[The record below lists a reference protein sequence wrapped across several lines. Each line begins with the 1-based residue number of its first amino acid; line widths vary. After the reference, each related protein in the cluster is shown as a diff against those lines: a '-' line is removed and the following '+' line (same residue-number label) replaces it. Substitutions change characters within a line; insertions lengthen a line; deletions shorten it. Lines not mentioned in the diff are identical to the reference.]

1 MTDLLTELRTETQDD
16 FSLPIPRETG
26 PTLAEI
32 QALDAEFVMGTYARN
47 NVMFVRGEGAKL
59 WDSEGREYLDFLAG
73 IAVVGVGHC
82 HPRLAHAIAEQARTL
97 MHVSNLFHNPLQ
109 AKLAERLCGL
119 ADMEKAFFCN
129 SGAEANEGALKLAR
143 KWGKQKRGADCYEII
158 TFEGSFHG
166 RTMGAVSAT
175 AQPKYQEPFL
185 PLVPGFK
192 HAPRNDMAALKALV
206 SERTCAIMIEPI
218 QGESGVHAADP
229 KFLAG
234 LRGLCDKREILLIF
248 DEVQCG
254 MGRTGN
260 FLGSQTLGVRGDVVT
275 LAKGIADGFP
285 MGAILARGDAARTLV
300 PGDHG
305 STFAGQ
311 PLACAASL
319 ATLDIMADECL
330 LENAKNVGEY
340 FISQLK
346 TLKNK
351 YFQVFSEIRGFG
363 LIVGTEFAIEIARPI
378 FQRMLE
384 AGVVVNPVGN
394 RILRFVPPLMVTR
407 ADCDRVVT
415 VLDQALNAELC
426 SRELESSSG

>member
-1 MTDLLTELRTETQDD
+1 MISELEQAKTSQIH
-16 FSLPIPRETG
+16 SETG

-47 NVMFVRGEGAKL
+47 NVLFVRGEGVKL

-119 ADMEKAFFCN
+119 TDMEKAFFCN

-143 KWGKQKRGADCYEII
+143 KWGKQKRGDDCYEII

-175 AQPKYQEPFL
+175 AQPKYQAPFL
-185 PLVPGFK
+185 PLVPGFRY
-192 HAPRNDMAALKALV
+192 APRGDFEAVENLV
-206 SERTCAIMIEPI
+206 SEKTCAIMLEPI
-218 QGESGVHAADP
+218 QGESGVHVAKP
-229 KFLAG
+229 EFLAQ
-234 LRGLCDKREILLIF
+234 LRLLCDEREILLIF

-254 MGRTGN
+254 MGRTGH
-260 FLGSQTLGVRGDVVT
+260 FLGSQALGVRGDVVT

-285 MGAILARGDAARTLV
+285 MGAILARGDAARTLA

-311 PLACAASL
+311 PLACAAAL
-319 ATLDIMADECL
+319 ATLDIIADESL
-330 LENAKNVGEY
+330 LENARNVGEY

-351 YFQVFSEIRGFG
+351 NFNFFSEIRGFG
-363 LIVGTEFAIEIARPI
+363 LLVGTELAIGIARPV
-378 FQRMLE
+378 FQRMLA
-384 AGVVVNPVGN
+384 AGIVVNPIGD
-394 RILRFVPPLMVTR
+394 RILRFAPPMTVTR
-407 ADCDRVVT
+407 ADCDRVVNELGRSIT
-415 VLDQALNAELC
+415 AELN
-426 SRELESSSG
+426 SEELKSSSG

>member
-1 MTDLLTELRTETQDD
+1 MITELQQAKTSQIH
-16 FSLPIPRETG
+16 SETG

-47 NVMFVRGEGAKL
+47 NVLFVRGEGAKL

-109 AKLAERLCGL
+109 AKLAERLCHL

-143 KWGKQKRGADCYEII
+143 KWGKQKRGDDCYEII

-175 AQPKYQEPFL
+175 AQPKYQAPFL
-185 PLVPGFK
+185 PLVPGFRY
-192 HAPRNDMAALKALV
+192 APRNDFEAVENLV
-206 SERTCAIMIEPI
+206 SEKTCAIMIEPI
-218 QGESGVHAADP
+218 QGESGVHVAKP
-229 KFLAG
+229 GFLAA
-234 LRGLCDKREILLIF
+234 LRELCDRREVLLIF

-254 MGRTGN
+254 MGRTGH
-260 FLGSQTLGVRGDVVT
+260 FLGSQALGVRGDVVT

-311 PLACAASL
+311 PLACAAALS
-319 ATLDIMADECL
+319 TLDIIVDESL
-330 LENAKNVGEY
+330 FENAKNVGAY
-340 FISQLK
+340 FFSQLE

-351 YFQVFSEIRGFG
+351 YFQVFFENRGVG
-363 LIVGTEFAIEIARPI
+363 LLVGTELAIGIARPI
-378 FQRMLE
+378 FQRMLA
-384 AGVVVNPVGN
+384 AGIIVNPIGD
-394 RILRFVPPLMVTR
+394 RILRFAPPLIVTR
-407 ADCDRVVT
+407 ADCDRVVSE
-415 VLDQALNAELC
+415 LGRSIAAELNFEEC
-426 SRELESSSG
+426 KSSSG

>member
-1 MTDLLTELRTETQDD
+1 MLTELEQPEN
-16 FSLPIPRETG
+16 LQIPSETG

-47 NVMFVRGEGAKL
+47 NVLFVRGEGAKL

-82 HPRLAHAIAEQARTL
+82 HPRLAHAISEQARTL

-143 KWGKQKRGADCYEII
+143 KWGKQKRGDDCYEII

-175 AQPKYQEPFL
+175 AQPKYQAPFM
-185 PLVPGFK
+185 PLVPGFRY
-192 HAPRNDMAALKALV
+192 APRNDFEAVENLV
-206 SERTCAIMIEPI
+206 SAKTCAIMLEPI
-218 QGESGVHAADP
+218 QGESGVHVANP
-229 KFLAG
+229 EFLAA
-234 LRGLCDKREILLIF
+234 LRTLCDEREILLIF

-285 MGAILARGDAARTLV
+285 MGAILARGEAARTLV

-311 PLACAASL
+311 PLACAAAL
-319 ATLDIMADECL
+319 ATLDIIADEGL

-351 YFQVFSEIRGFG
+351 NFNFFSEIRGFG
-363 LIVGTEFAIEIARPI
+363 LLVGTELAIGRARPI
-378 FQRMLE
+378 FQRMLT
-384 AGVVVNPVGN
+384 AGIVVNPIGD
-394 RILRFVPPLMVTR
+394 RTLRFAPPMTVTR
-407 ADCDRVVT
+407 ADCDRVVSELGRSIT
-415 VLDQALNAELC
+415 AELD
-426 SRELESSSG
+426 SEEFQSSSG